1 MNALISIAIPAIVVG
16 VVLFLVCTAV
26 KNHMEYVKLMN
37 LRKVEDEKKRINNML
52 VSKLYNI
59 FVDSN
64 GRGIIS
70 CEYAVGR
77 WFLVYEYKDQYLNH
91 FCVLKT
97 FYDDGSPFEYHGKPG
112 LTFGFAPNTNHSMLY
127 EIAESKLL
135 EIIRITN
142 IMRNNN

>member
-1 MNALISIAIPAIVVG
+1 MNTIILIAIPAIVVG
-16 VVLFLVCTAV
+16 IVLFLVGTAIADHIEHV
-26 KNHMEYVKLMN
+26 RSVN
-37 LRKVEDEKKRINNML
+37 LRKAEDEKKRINNLL
-52 VSKLYNI
+52 VTKLYNK

-64 GRGIIS
+64 GRGIIF

-77 WFLVYEYKDQYLNH
+77 WFLVYEYQDSELHH
-91 FCVLKT
+91 FCIVKT
-97 FYDDGSPFEYHGKPG
+97 FYDDGIPFEHHGKPG

-127 EIAESKLL
+127 EMAESKLL